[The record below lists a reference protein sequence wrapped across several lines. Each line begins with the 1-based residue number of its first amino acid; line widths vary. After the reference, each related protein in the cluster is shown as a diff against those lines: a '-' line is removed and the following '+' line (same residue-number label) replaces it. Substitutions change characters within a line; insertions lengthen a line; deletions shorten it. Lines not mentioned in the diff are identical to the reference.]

1 MTSIVPSLT
10 PAMASKALG
19 AGASRRPA
27 WATDV
32 VWSVSHAVNDGYPSL
47 YLALLPVLMLRWHF
61 HAGQAGLLTG
71 LVALSTQALQPV
83 MGWSPTAV
91 AVPGSLSADSSSG
104 AWAPPSDWR
113 RPFVRRV
120 RRRAHGGWPGQWAF
134 HPHMAALVTRAD
146 PTQPGRRMSGW
157 MVSGMVGHALAP
169 LAVVLLWH
177 WARQLGIGS
186 SGRSRADRGRLALR
200 FGTRIAPA
208 HTASRAVFGR
218 IVEYSPTT
226 RPAILFGGGVAQSG
240 NGQSA
245 HAAAH
250 SVA

>member
-83 MGWSPTAV
+83 MGWWADRRGGPWFIV
-91 AVPGSLSADSSSG
+91 GGLLIGSLGASFG
-104 AWAPPSDWR
+104 LAWAPSYAV
-113 RPFVRRV
+113 F
-120 RRRAHGGWPGQWAF
+120 A
-134 HPHMAALVTRAD
+134 AAL
-146 PTQPGRRMSGW
+146 
-157 MVSGMVGHALAP
+157 MVGGL
-169 LAVVLLWH
+169 
-177 WARQLGIGS
+177 
-186 SGRSRADRGRLALR
+186 
-200 FGTRIAPA
+200 
-208 HTASRAVFGR
+208 
-218 IVEYSPTT
+218 
-226 RPAILFGGGVAQSG
+226 G
-240 NGQSA
+240 NGLFIPTWRLW
-245 HAAAH
+245 
-250 SVA
+250 

>member
-1 MTSIVPSLT
+1 
-10 PAMASKALG
+10 MASKALG

-61 HAGQAGLLTG
+61 NAGQAGLLTG

-83 MGWSPTAV
+83 MGWWADRRGGPWFIV
-91 AVPGSLSADSSSG
+91 GGLLIGSLGASFGLASPLRTPCSPPRSWWV
-104 AWAPPSDWR
+104 AWALGFSSPHGGSGDAR
-113 RPFVRRV
+113 RPHPTGTADERMDGQRY
-120 RRRAHGGWPGQWAF
+120 GGPRLGAF
-134 HPHMAALVTRAD
+134 GGGP
-146 PTQPGRRMSGW
+146 
-157 MVSGMVGHALAP
+157 ALA
-169 LAVVLLWH
+169 LG
-177 WARQLGIGS
+177 RQLGIGS

-208 HTASRAVFGR
+208 HTASRAVFGQ

-240 NGQSA
+240 NSQSA

>member
-83 MGWSPTAV
+83 MGWWADRRGGPWFIV
-91 AVPGSLSADSSSG
+91 GGLLIGSLGASFGLASPLRTPCSPPRSWWV
-104 AWAPPSDWR
+104 AWAMPLFIPT
-113 RPFVRRV
+113 
-120 RRRAHGGWPGQWAF
+120 WP
-134 HPHMAALVTRAD
+134 
-146 PTQPGRRMSGW
+146 
-157 MVSGMVGHALAP
+157 
-169 LAVVLLWH
+169 LW
-177 WARQLGIGS
+177 
-186 SGRSRADRGRLALR
+186 
-200 FGTRIAPA
+200 
-208 HTASRAVFGR
+208 
-218 IVEYSPTT
+218 
-226 RPAILFGGGVAQSG
+226 
-240 NGQSA
+240 
-245 HAAAH
+245 
-250 SVA
+250 